1 MNILFKYVILECVI
15 INTTQYF
22 YFVFAIHYVPPL
34 ALLSARQPPYRN
46 SKSFNFQYSHPPFG
60 KGRFTINGTFFC
72 ANSSTAIK

>member
-22 YFVFAIHYVPPL
+22 YFVFAIHYVPL
-34 ALLSARQPPYRN
+34 ALLSARQPHYRN